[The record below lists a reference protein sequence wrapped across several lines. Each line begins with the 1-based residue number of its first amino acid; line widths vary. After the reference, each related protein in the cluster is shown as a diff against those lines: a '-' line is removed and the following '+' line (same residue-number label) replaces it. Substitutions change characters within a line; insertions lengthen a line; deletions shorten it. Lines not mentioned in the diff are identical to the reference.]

1 MRRLTAVILISAM
14 ILAVGLWAGAFSLP
28 GQNASAAGTITFV
41 GIDVDTT
48 GNTATQINGHLV
60 AAVVLAT
67 DVQTCIQVAN
77 GATFDID
84 VVLHGLPADATPTTG
99 GDRLAGVNYDIDYDG
114 AIVKL
119 GNDDDGDLKF
129 DEDTLIG
136 DTDQDSDGSD
146 GEEGNDDPNLIG

>member
-1 MRRLTAVILISAM
+1 MRRLTGFVFVPAVTALLIA
-14 ILAVGLWAGAFSLP
+14 IVVTVAAIGFFGR
-28 GQNASAAGTITFV
+28 GASAAGTITFV
-41 GIDVDTT
+41 GIDVVTT

-77 GATFDID
+77 DATFEID

-119 GNDDDGDLKF
+119 
-129 DEDTLIG
+129 
-136 DTDQDSDGSD
+136 
-146 GEEGNDDPNLIG
+146 